1 MPIKPYRK
9 QKRKKN
15 EQNKTKN
22 KLYLLKGSHL
32 KHGAAGILKKLVTA
46 CLSSSLPVSH
56 PELRFFS
63 GRDALLLTPAHSLKK
78 KEAII
83 MSMMMTV
90 AIRTKVII
98 ITITMTVTMA
108 MTKAMTSNNSF
119 LI

>member
-46 CLSSSLPVSH
+46 CLSSSPS
-56 PELRFFS
+56 FS
-63 GRDALLLTPAHSLKK
+63 SGASLLFWKGRPSVDSCPLTKK
-78 KEAII
+78 KRGNNNEHDDDG
-83 MSMMMTV
+83 SN
-90 AIRTKVII
+90 KN
-98 ITITMTVTMA
+98 
-108 MTKAMTSNNSF
+108 KSNNNNNNYDSDNGDDQGNDK
-119 LI
+119 

>member
-1 MPIKPYRK
+1 MLIKPYRK

-32 KHGAAGILKKLVTA
+32 KHGAAGTLKKLVTA

-56 PELRFFS
+56 TELRFSS

-78 KEAII
+78 RGNNNEYDDDGSNKN
-83 MSMMMTV
+83 
-90 AIRTKVII
+90 K
-98 ITITMTVTMA
+98 
-108 MTKAMTSNNSF
+108 SNNNNNNYDSDNDDDQGNDK
-119 LI
+119 